1 MNPGY
6 YSHFFFKK
14 KHQRKTRRLKRN
26 QYAHFFHSPHP
37 RTDGEKRIY
46 RRLQWIYAEL
56 FSARR
61 TMNKFSIVLFFYYQ
75 FVCVQSKSTV
85 YFGSSASAYIFFFRP
100 SIFACSPIF
109 WFDTLSCVQQ
119 ARGSL
124 LPPSCRMIIIM
135 YLEWG
140 NLFKN
145 IQRLRTK
152 TL

>member
-1 MNPGY
+1 MSPGY
-6 YSHFFFKK
+6 YSHFFQKETPEKHTEIEKK
-14 KHQRKTRRLKRN
+14 SVRPFLSLSPSSHRRGKNEYTGVYNGYMRSFFPQDELWINFPLYYSSIINSFAFNQNPPCTLGLVHQ
-26 QYAHFFHSPHP
+26 HIS
-37 RTDGEKRIY
+37 
-46 RRLQWIYAEL
+46 
-56 FSARR
+56 
-61 TMNKFSIVLFFYYQ
+61 
-75 FVCVQSKSTV
+75 
-85 YFGSSASAYIFFFRP
+85 FFRP

-119 ARGSL
+119 ARGS